1 LRVCCY
7 IYRFRTLF
15 PGHVDACGGV
25 WMIMQKSRCLYLGLA
40 VSAFFI
46 AGSALAGSTFDKVK
60 EQGYVQCGVGGD
72 LPGFSNVDDDGNWSG
87 IDVDVCHAIAA
98 AMFDDADKVRFT
110 PLTTKERLTALQ
122 SGEID
127 VLSRNASWTLTRDAK
142 LGLNFT
148 GTTFYDGQGFMVKK
162 DLGVDSIDELDGAAV
177 CVLSGTT
184 TEMNLADYFRSHGMD
199 YTPVTY
205 DKAESTSRAFD
216 KCRCDVLTSD
226 RSQLSSLRLE
236 LQDPDSAKVL
246 PELISKEPLGPA
258 VRHGDD
264 EWFDLVK
271 WTLFAMKNAE
281 FLGVNSDN
289 VDDMRDSDNPAVQR
303 LLGSG
308 GHDDMGKHLG

>member
-1 LRVCCY
+1 
-7 IYRFRTLF
+7 
-15 PGHVDACGGV
+15 
-25 WMIMQKSRCLYLGLA
+25 
-40 VSAFFI
+40 
-46 AGSALAGSTFDKVK
+46 
-60 EQGYVQCGVGGD
+60 
-72 LPGFSNVDDDGNWSG
+72 
-87 IDVDVCHAIAA
+87 
-98 AMFDDADKVRFT
+98 
-110 PLTTKERLTALQ
+110 
-122 SGEID
+122 
-127 VLSRNASWTLTRDAK
+127 
-142 LGLNFT
+142 
-148 GTTFYDGQGFMVKK
+148 
-162 DLGVDSIDELDGAAV
+162 
-177 CVLSGTT
+177 GTT

-216 KCRCDVLTSD
+216 KGRCDVLTSD

-246 PELISKEPLGPA
+246 PALISKEPLGPA

-308 GHDDMGKHLG
+308 GHDDMGKHLGVSGDWAYNIVKQVGNYAEIYDRNVGKASHLQIERGSNRLWIDGGIMYASTLVSAADA